1 MNVYFLGEYI
11 KKQREKLGLT
21 QEQVCAGICEQ
32 VTLSR
37 LENGRQTPSRTRVNA
52 ILQRLGLPED
62 RYYML
67 LSKNELE
74 IEALKKEIIACNA
87 LDRAEEGLAKV
98 AQLEQRVDAE
108 DPLEQQFVLRS
119 KALLGHLAGRYTKEE
134 KLELLLQALCL
145 TIPDFDLEKIGTHL
159 YTVDEI
165 KLINQIAG
173 VYADLGQHKKAA
185 DLYDRLLNYV
195 QKHQQE
201 AVISSGMLPM
211 VLGNY
216 ARALDLCGDYAE
228 AVDYAQQGVE
238 ACVRYGHYQMLYA
251 CLAIQ
256 AECYHFLK
264 QDAKSAE
271 AYHEAY
277 YLCKII
283 GREESLRA
291 IQEEAKNYSG
301 LEFPY

>member
-1 MNVYFLGEYI
+1 MNVYFVGEYI

-21 QEQVCAGICEQ
+21 QEQVCEGICEQ

-52 ILQRLGLPED
+52 LLQRLGLPED
-62 RYYML
+62 RYYMIL
-67 LSKNELE
+67 TKNELE

-87 LDRAEEGLAKV
+87 LDRASEGFAKL
-98 AQLEQRVDAE
+98 AQLEALVDPE
-108 DPLEQQFVLRS
+108 DPLEQQFLLRS
-119 KALLGHLAGRYTKEE
+119 RALLGYLDGRYTKEE
-134 KLELLLQALCL
+134 KLQLLLQALRL
-145 TIPDFDLEKIGTHL
+145 TIPGFTLEQIGAHL
-159 YTVDEI
+159 YTVDEMKI
-165 KLINQIAG
+165 INQIAG
-173 VYADLGQHKKAA
+173 VYSDLGQNSKAA
-185 DLYDRLLNYV
+185 DLFYQLLCYL

-216 ARALDLCGDYAE
+216 ARALDLCGRYPD
-228 AVDYAQQGVE
+228 AVDYAQQGIE
-238 ACVRYGHYQMLYA
+238 ACIRYGHYQMLYA

-256 AECYHFLK
+256 AESYHFLK
-264 QDAKSAE
+264 QDEKSAE

-283 GREESLRA
+283 GRRDSLLA
-291 IQEEAKNYSG
+291 IKTEAKNYLG
-301 LEFPY
+301 LEFPF